1 MENKS
6 FKVMKIINKILVF
19 ITLISMFVTMRIS
32 NNIKLDKKFYIISI
46 VLMGLLIISTTI
58 QKAYEQIHIK
68 EKKKTNKRV
77 KIPFIYIILIIISIG
92 MIVYSEYTRFINEG
106 NYNNIMIKE
115 GIIRE
120 IKNDKLVVTIK
131 ENDDTKSIYINKPL
145 LYKFKVEDE
154 IELVRDN
161 NSYKFYDK
169 KLYLRIFIPSIS
181 LLTLTIILILIKVQS
196 GRIKWK

>member
-196 GRIKWK
+196 GRIK

>member
-6 FKVMKIINKILVF
+6 FKVMKIINKILAF

-131 ENDDTKSIYINKPL
+131 ENDDTKSIHINKPL

-196 GRIKWK
+196 GRIK